1 MDALCISL
9 HVFCVCVFLK
19 VLVCVVLAKH
29 HTCNL
34 YDLCYFPLYYMYCS
48 FIRLFISVYFGILSF
63 ISVGSL
69 NCHKVP
75 RKINHMALWSVFFF
89 FPSKPILPF
98 SSQNAEAIM
107 SSSINPTFWH
117 FTLEEEFSC
126 QAITASEP
134 RRHELWAR
142 AYTKP

>member
-48 FIRLFISVYFGILSF
+48 FIWLFISVYFGILSF
-63 ISVGSL
+63 ISVEVLTATNSPEKSITWL
-69 NCHKVP
+69 CDLYF
-75 RKINHMALWSVFFF
+75 IF